1 MKKLIQFTMM
11 PMFAIGALSFSS
23 FATQATTGSCSG
35 RKKCATN
42 CSEKS
47 CCSKEGK
54 NVALREIRNHAILA
68 SPSHTMLTRLA
79 Y

>member
-23 FATQATTGSCSG
+23 FATQATTGSCSDK
-35 RKKCATN
+35 KKCATE

-47 CCSKEGK
+47 CCSKDRK
-54 NVALREIRNHAILA
+54 K
-68 SPSHTMLTRLA
+68 MLL
-79 Y
+79 